1 MFWRYVIAMI
11 LAVIIILVAVILGD
25 YGPWYFSW
33 FLGTGFMMLLAVAA
47 AVLFEQQDDAAKG
60 AEQTVPVD
68 ESQPAGGAQ
77 KG

>member
-11 LAVIIILVAVILGD
+11 LAVIIILIAVILGD

-47 AVLFEQQDDAAKG
+47 GVLFEQQDDAAKG
-60 AEQTVPVD
+60 AAQSVLVD
-68 ESQPAGGAQ
+68 ENEPATKVS

>member
-1 MFWRYVIAMI
+1 MFGRYVIAMI

-33 FLGTGFMMLLAVAA
+33 FLGTGFMMLLSVAA
-47 AVLFEQQDDAAKG
+47 GVLFEQQDDAAKG

-68 ESQPAGGAQ
+68 ETSPAAKVS